1 MTKTPR
7 ATMDFETRST
17 VSLRK
22 HGVWRY
28 ATHPTTEPLCF
39 AFRLPHWAKG
49 RTALWHPEFPKLGI
63 TQQVGDWDDLC
74 EFWEWLEQGEP
85 VEAHNAWFERNIWR
99 HIMVQRFGWPEI
111 ARQQW
116 RCSAAQAAAL
126 SLPRGL
132 DDALA
137 AIGLTIRKDATGSK
151 VMMKMTK
158 PRKSRKAEREA
169 WMAKYGNE
177 SLDTL
182 YFEDRHLL
190 DQLFAYVRQ
199 DVLAEEALSEILP
212 DLSADEQELYW
223 FDQDMNDRG
232 FQLDMEAVEM
242 ALRLLKQEAT
252 ILNGELAELTEGQVV
267 KATQRAQMIEWF
279 LTQGLEMDDTQAATV
294 DDVLNTWDD
303 VFAPAGCTPAA
314 KRGLEILR
322 TLGRSSTS
330 KYEAMKSW
338 ADVNDGRVRGGLLFH
353 GASTG
358 RWTGAGVQPHNFP
371 KGTLKDVEMEVV
383 WETLKTSDREVIA
396 TSFKNGNKQDASVL
410 EVLAHALRGAIVAS
424 EGNELFVAD
433 YAAIEARVV
442 LWLAE
447 DEDALD
453 IFRRGEDIY
462 CEMAASIYNRKITKD
477 DKTERGLGKI
487 AILGLGYQ
495 MGAPKFVAT
504 CAVYKIEIDEELS
517 KRVVDA
523 YRNKFWRVKNMW
535 ADTEAAAIRTVKT
548 GKPTV
553 AGRVEYHLDPSRRFL
568 YCRLPSGRD
577 LAYPFPLVKVMPT
590 SWGTEKE
597 TLTFMGLNSYTRQW
611 ERQKTYGGML
621 VENNT
626 QAVAR
631 DLLTNTMQT
640 LESTR
645 VYTPILSVHDEAI
658 AEARIGAGSVKQF
671 EQLVKLIP
679 DWAEG
684 LPVEAEAWKG
694 PRYHK

>member
-1 MTKTPR
+1 
-7 ATMDFETRST
+7 MDFETRST

-39 AFRLPHWAKG
+39 AFRLPHWEEG

-63 TQQVGDWDDLC
+63 YQQVGDWDNLL
-74 EFWEWLEQGEP
+74 EFWEWLQQGEP
-85 VEAHNAWFERNIWR
+85 VEAHNAWFERNIWH
-99 HIMVQRFGWPEI
+99 HIMVTRYGWPAI
-111 ARQQW
+111 GRNQW

-137 AIGLTIRKDATGSK
+137 AIGLSIRKDATGSK

-169 WMAKYGNE
+169 WMEKYGNE

-199 DVLAEEALSEILP
+199 DVLAEEALSKILP
-212 DLSADEQELYW
+212 DLSPEEQELYW
-223 FDQDMNDRG
+223 FDQDVNWRG
-232 FQLDMEAVEM
+232 FQLDMEAVHV
-242 ALRLLKQEAT
+242 ALKLLKQEAVV
-252 ILNGELAELTEGQVV
+252 LNTELAELTNGEVL
-267 KATQRAQMIEWF
+267 KATQRAQMIAW
-279 LTQGLEMDDTQAATV
+279 LGTQGVEMDDTQAATV
-294 DDVLNTWDD
+294 DDVLNTWDT

-330 KYEAMKSW
+330 KYEAMNSW

-371 KGTLKDVEMEVV
+371 RGTVKDADIEEVWAV
-383 WETLKTSDREVIA
+383 LKTGDRDLIGSA
-396 TSFKNGNKQDASVL
+396 FTNLQKQNASVL
-410 EVLAHALRGAIVAS
+410 EVLAHALRGAIIPSA
-424 EGNELFVAD
+424 GHELFVAD

-442 LWLAE
+442 LWLAQ

-462 CEMAASIYNRKITKD
+462 CEMASSIYNRKVTKE
-477 DKTERGLGKI
+477 DKVERGLGKI

-495 MGAPKFVAT
+495 MGAPKFRMQ
-504 CAVYKIEIDEELS
+504 CGNFKIEISEELA
-517 KRVVDA
+517 KTVVDA
-523 YRNKFWRVKNMW
+523 YREKFWRVKNMW
-535 ADTEAAAIRTVKT
+535 SETEAAAIRAIKKGGMVD
-548 GKPTV
+548 
-553 AGRVEYHLDPSRRFL
+553 AGLVSYRLDPTRRFL
-568 YCRLPSGRD
+568 LCQLPSGRD
-577 LAYPFPLVKVMPT
+577 LAYPFPQVKKMET

-597 TLTFMGLNSYTRQW
+597 TVTYMGLNTYTRQW

-631 DLLTNTMQT
+631 DLLVNSMQT
-640 LESTR
+640 LEQSK
-645 VYTPILSVHDEAI
+645 VYIPVLSVHDEAI
-658 AEARIGAGSVKQF
+658 AEALIGKGNVKEFEHLVKQ
-671 EQLVKLIP
+671 IP
-679 DWAEG
+679 DWADG
-684 LPVEAEAWKG
+684 LPVEAEAWSG
-694 PRYHK
+694 LRYHK